1 MLQSS
6 TKFKNKPNLNGA
18 DIFYHVDIPNQVC
31 LEWDDVAGYS
41 KQIYGLSS
49 GVTVSG
55 LAGPIYPTKFVWN
68 GMMLQVIPKKF
79 TLLHNF
85 LEKSC
90 KLSLN
95 LEIDRVV
102 MRLKK
107 TVSKYRKNGPCSQ
120 GQSENCFTQEQSK
133 SKHYLR

>member
-31 LEWDDVAGYS
+31 LEWDDVASYS

-55 LAGPIYPTKFVWN
+55 LAGPIYPTKFVSN
-68 GMMLQVIPKKF
+68 GMMLQVIPNKF

-107 TVSKYRKNGPCSQ
+107 QCPSIAKMVRAAKGNQRIALLKNSLKV
-120 GQSENCFTQEQSK
+120 NIT
-133 SKHYLR
+133 